1 MILSNGRKDTSTIE
15 LTIKPLL
22 TGTSYRK
29 SVGNTAGK
37 NILKSVELPGFESDL
52 LQTNEHI
59 AFRRVTKFYKRFNV
73 VGKFV
78 SPTIQK
84 KRL

>member
-37 NILKSVELPGFESDL
+37 NILKSVAKFESDL

-59 AFRRVTKFYKRFNV
+59 AFRRVTKFYRRFNV